1 MFVNRRDVQIQWGDC
16 DPANIV
22 YYPRYFA
29 MFDDSTSVLFEAAG
43 FSKQDLVHKYG
54 LVGIPMVDTRSK
66 FYIPSTHGDW
76 ITIETKIESI
86 KRSSFEVKHN
96 VYKGDALAIEAFET
110 RVLVGRDAA
119 LGIPERNALEFVPKE
134 IGGVPL
140 KVIVLDDGGDPTTAT
155 TNARRFVTESK
166 ADIIMGSAL
175 TPPTIAVS
183 NVANEAGIPHFGLAP
198 FPITPERMKWS
209 VAMPQPIPIVGKVL
223 YDHMKAHKVKTVGYI
238 GYSDSYGDLW
248 FNDLKA
254 QGVPMGMTIVDE
266 ERFARPDTSVTGQ
279 VLKLVA
285 ANPDAILVGASG
297 TAAALPQTELRE
309 RGYQGLIYQT
319 HGAASMDFI
328 RIAGKAAEG
337 VLMASG
343 PVMDPEDQPDGALT
357 KKPGL
362 ALNAAYEAKYGPN
375 SRSQFAGHS
384 YDAFELLKRIIPVA
398 LKTAKPGTPEFREAI
413 RQALLSEKDLAAS
426 QGVYNFTEKDRYG
439 VDDRARI
446 LLTVKDGKYMMVKE
460 P

>member
-1 MFVNRRDVQIQWGDC
+1 MKRFCLTAAITAATLAL
-16 DPANIV
+16 PAL
-22 YYPRYFA
+22 PA
-29 MFDDSTSVLFEAAG
+29 LAQTAE
-43 FSKQDLVHKYG
+43 
-54 LVGIPMVDTRSK
+54 
-66 FYIPSTHGDW
+66 
-76 ITIETKIESI
+76 ITIGITTTTT
-86 KRSSFEVKHN
+86 
-96 VYKGDALAIEAFET
+96 GP
-110 RVLVGRDAA
+110 GAA

-223 YDHMKAHKVKTVGYI
+223 YDHMKSKGVKTLGYI

-254 QGVPMGMTIVDE
+254 QAVPMGMTIVDE

-343 PVMDPEDQPDGALT
+343 PVMDPEDQPDEAAT

-362 ALNAAYEAKYGPN
+362 ALNSAYEAKYGPN

-384 YDAFELLKRIIPVA
+384 YDAFELLKRIIPTA

-413 RQALLSEKDLAAS
+413 RQALLSEKELAAS

-439 VDDRARI
+439 VDERARI
-446 LLTVKDGKYMMVKE
+446 LLTVKNGKYSLVR
-460 P
+460 

>member
-1 MFVNRRDVQIQWGDC
+1 M
-16 DPANIV
+16 
-22 YYPRYFA
+22 
-29 MFDDSTSVLFEAAG
+29 
-43 FSKQDLVHKYG
+43 K
-54 LVGIPMVDTRSK
+54 K
-66 FYIPSTHGDW
+66 FYLSAAALVAALALPVSPAAAQTSE
-76 ITIETKIESI
+76 ITIGISLSTT
-86 KRSSFEVKHN
+86 
-96 VYKGDALAIEAFET
+96 GPA
-110 RVLVGRDAA
+110 AA
-119 LGIPERNALEFVPKE
+119 LGIPERNALEFVTKQ

-140 KVIVLDDGGDPTTAT
+140 KVIVLDDGGDPTNAT

-166 ADIIMGSAL
+166 ADIIMGSST
-175 TPPTIAVS
+175 TPPTVAIS
-183 NVANEAGIPHFGLAP
+183 NVANEAATPHIGLAP
-198 FPITPERMKWS
+198 FPITPERAKWS
-209 VAMPQPIPIVGKVL
+209 VDMPQPVPIMGKLL
-223 YDHMKAHKVKTVGYI
+223 YEHMKAHNIKTVGYI

-254 QGVPMGMTIVDE
+254 QGAPLGLTIVDE

-297 TAAALPQTELRE
+297 TAAGLPQTELRD
-309 RGYQGLIYQT
+309 RGYKGLIYQT

-343 PVMDPEDQPDGALT
+343 PVMDPEDQPDSALT

-362 ALNAAYEAKYGPN
+362 ALDQAYEAKYGPN
-375 SRSQFAGHS
+375 SRSQFAGHA
-384 YDAFELLKRIIPVA
+384 YDAFKVLERVIPVA

-413 RQALLSEKDLAAS
+413 RQAFLTEREIAAS

-439 VDDRARI
+439 LDDRSRI
-446 LLTVKDGKYMMVKE
+446 LLTVKDGKYVLAK
-460 P
+460 